1 MARTTGQIDFS
12 PKSPIFRFLDERKIF
27 SDYSQ
32 PQRRMKTPTAATT
45 VFVVDDDDLV
55 RAAIQGMLKSVGLRS
70 EAFATPQEFLRSQ
83 RPDEPSCLV
92 LDVRLPGVSGLDF
105 QRELADGGIRI
116 PIIFITGHGDI
127 PMTVRAMKSGAV
139 EFLTKPF
146 RDQDLLDAI
155 YQALERDRASRQQQ
169 SELRE
174 LRKRYESLT
183 AREREVMGLVVSG
196 MLNKQIAYDLGTSEI
211 TVKIHRGHVMRK
223 MQADSLAE
231 LVRMAGKLEIPPGKK
246 SG

>member
-1 MARTTGQIDFS
+1 M
-12 PKSPIFRFLDERKIF
+12 
-27 SDYSQ
+27 
-32 PQRRMKTPTAATT
+32 TPSAAST
-45 VFVVDDDDLV
+45 VFVIDDDDLV
-55 RAAIQGMLKSVGLRS
+55 RTAIQGMLKSVGLRA
-70 EAFATPQEFLRSQ
+70 ETFGTPQEFLRTK
-83 RPDEPSCLV
+83 RPDGPSCLV

-105 QRELADGGIRI
+105 QRELADAGVRI

-127 PMTVRAMKSGAV
+127 PMTVKAMKSGAV

-155 YQALERDRASRQQQ
+155 HQALDRDRAAREQESGKT
-169 SELRE
+169 E

-183 AREREVMGLVVSG
+183 PREREVMTLVVSG

-211 TVKIHRGHVMRK
+211 TVKIHRGHVMHK

-231 LVRMAGKLEIPPGKK
+231 LVRMAAKLELP
-246 SG
+246 SDSRQ

>member
-1 MARTTGQIDFS
+1 M
-12 PKSPIFRFLDERKIF
+12 
-27 SDYSQ
+27 
-32 PQRRMKTPTAATT
+32 TPTAAAT

-70 EAFATPQEFLRSQ
+70 ETFATPQEFLRSK
-83 RPDEPSCLV
+83 RADGPSCLV

-105 QRELADGGIRI
+105 QRELADGGIQT

-127 PMTVRAMKSGAV
+127 PMTVKAMKSGAV

-155 YQALERDRASRQQQ
+155 YQALDRDRESRQLQ
-169 SELRE
+169 SDLSE

-223 MQADSLAE
+223 MQADSLAD
-231 LVRMAGKLEIPPGKK
+231 LVRMAGKLKIPAGKK
-246 SG
+246 